1 MNIKSPKQKSNKSFG
16 TKEGKPKVTEP
27 YNRIFETQKQHEKCP
42 YQTNLKEITVA
53 KSVDNDE
60 ILTLYDQSMSREPLS
75 KKEDL
80 L

>member
-1 MNIKSPKQKSNKSFG
+1 MLLKKENLKLQNPI
-16 TKEGKPKVTEP
+16 TK
-27 YNRIFETQKQHEKCP
+27 IFETQEQHKKCP

-75 KKEDL
+75 KKENL